1 MSEVQEQASEIVRAQ
16 DLVIPVSKLVRILL
30 VEDEPGNAASLSE
43 VLEHRGYSVQ
53 IASNPKEAKLC
64 IDAMEFAMLISDQ
77 VFDGQPSSGDSFLLE
92 SRVGNIPK
100 VLVTGRGLEGIQR
113 RAELDQRGIPILT
126 KGDETFHEQL
136 EEIAQRALAIAKERT
151 LKAFEP
157 AQRVDEPPAGSRVLR
172 EARGLLL
179 DWLSKRKDA
188 NAETIFYGG
197 KSYSA
202 NSLMKE
208 IEIGSAAG
216 NAHIEMFLKVM
227 RDAMGF

>member
-1 MSEVQEQASEIVRAQ
+1 MPDSHEEVINDEAAR

-43 VLEHRGYSVQ
+43 VLELRGYSVQ

-64 IDAMEFAMLISDQ
+64 IDAMEFGMLISDQ
-77 VFDGQPSSGDSFLLE
+77 VFDGQSSSGDSFLLE

-100 VLVTGRGLEGIQR
+100 VLVTGRGVEGIQR
-113 RAELDQRGIPILT
+113 KAELDQRGIPILA
-126 KGDETFHEQL
+126 KGDNNFHQQL
-136 EEIAQRALAIAKERT
+136 EVIAQEALAIAKEKTMRS
-151 LKAFEP
+151 LEP
-157 AQRVDEPPAGSRVLR
+157 GSRGNDPPSGSRALY
-172 EARGLLL
+172 EARDLLL

-188 NAETIFYGG
+188 NAETLFYGG

-208 IEIGSAAG
+208 IEAGTSVG
-216 NAHIEMFLKVM
+216 NAHIEMFLRVM
-227 RDAMGF
+227 REAMGL